1 MHPLSV
7 FKTNHTKTS
16 VRSDTKLV
24 RLPALLSRLP
34 VGKQCT
40 LPAAELMQI
49 YKSDKHLSQYLLIIS
64 SEHGK
69 ITLETRNVFV
79 NTTATDD
86 TKLHIVIIWWRVC
99 FPGYCA
105 EPFTCI
111 VLFWACGLIRGI
123 EDLFLGSSLARSSF
137 LMVRRAYILISLLT
151 P

>member
-64 SEHGK
+64 SEH
-69 ITLETRNVFV
+69 
-79 NTTATDD
+79 DD